1 MDALWCFGDYHWI
14 SANFPVGNCN
24 DSPDSAGDGSGCA
37 VFVSA
42 LQEKDGIE
50 NQVIVSIYLAYFIS
64 WKTIGVN
71 YKKAASADRKFF

>member
-14 SANFPVGNCN
+14 SANFSVGNCN
-24 DSPDSAGDGSGCA
+24 DSPDSSGDGSSCG

-50 NQVIVSIYLAYFIS
+50 NQMIEII
-64 WKTIGVN
+64 T
-71 YKKAASADRKFF
+71 